1 MQEKV
6 VFDTNVYIDLFN
18 HGRHQNEIDG
28 FGKVMFLAH
37 PVLHELWIGARGSAE
52 VRHLTTFTEGFIRL
66 GRLIVPTASTQHL
79 IGRVCL
85 RLRHAGKLDPV
96 CPRDYNDV
104 CIALLARQI
113 GATVVTGNLCGFETI
128 RGHVDFNFRQALGSH

>member
-18 HGRHQNEIDG
+18 HGRHRQEFDG
-28 FGKVMFLAH
+28 FHKVMYLAH
-37 PVLHELWIGARGSAE
+37 PVLHELWIGARGKAE
-52 VRHLTTFTEGFIRL
+52 VKHLTAFGQGFIALDRL
-66 GRLIVPTASTQHL
+66 ITPQSGTQRLIGQVCQRLRQAGRL
-79 IGRVCL
+79 
-85 RLRHAGKLDPV
+85 DPG

-113 GATVVTGNLCGFETI
+113 GATVVTCNYSDFESI
-128 RGHVDFNFRQALGSH
+128 RRVIDFEFREVMGTH

>member
-1 MQEKV
+1 MQERV

-18 HGRHQNEIDG
+18 HRSHRDEFDG
-28 FGKVMFLAH
+28 FGKVMYLTH

-52 VRHLTTFTEGFIRL
+52 VKHLMAFSRGFIRL
-66 GRLIVPTASTQHL
+66 GRLVSPEPTTQRL
-79 IGRVCL
+79 IGQVCQ
-85 RLRHAGKLDPV
+85 RLRQTGKLDTK

-113 GATVVTGNLCGFETI
+113 GATVVTCNESDFKTI
-128 RGHVDFNFRQALGSH
+128 RKQIDFEFRSVGRPH